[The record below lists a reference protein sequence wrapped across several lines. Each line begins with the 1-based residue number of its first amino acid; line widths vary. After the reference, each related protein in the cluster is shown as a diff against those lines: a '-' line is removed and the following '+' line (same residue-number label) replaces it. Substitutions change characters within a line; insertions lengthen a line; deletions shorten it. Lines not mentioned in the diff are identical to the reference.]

1 LNEINLNKI
10 KGENMKKLSIVLI
23 AVILVL
29 TGCSTNAL
37 LVANSFKKTMDLSS
51 YESKTSISLSG
62 NLSGVPMD
70 DKSKRVMDILKDGI
84 VIDTVQKNAQESHA
98 TISLNNP
105 DLILGSEL
113 WPSKTAPSFDLFLN
127 TNDLY
132 VKSSIDKKFLA
143 LSSEATNVPD
153 SMTSDK
159 MKPLLT
165 AFVNQYDYN
174 LKHLEKVD
182 QERVTFPNGSALDT
196 THLRIS
202 LDMKEALDMAAY
214 TIENLSRFDG
224 LKELPSLL
232 SNTGETQKEID
243 LTEIKNNL
251 SDMVQQIKS
260 WKVEDL
266 QAAGYDAKLV
276 INLWIDKDNQIVQN
290 ETNINF
296 KLPSNFAEQSN
307 SSDQA
312 DLNLTVWNQSWNHN
326 KNLTIQYPSE
336 GNIVSVE
343 KIKKDIKLLNSFD
356 KSSPNRFLA
365 KMELLMQAEPF
376 VDVPSYDWAYEPV
389 TMLHQMDIISGYEN
403 NEFKPESNITRA
415 EFITMAANT
424 MGLKPVA
431 ANVSFNDKNQIPDWA
446 NKSVQAAFEAGLI
459 DGYEDGSLRP
469 NQPISRAEIV
479 AILVKGFHLP
489 IVTDYSLKYSD
500 QNEIPNW
507 AENYVKTAVS
517 DGLVDGYEDGSFAPN
532 NQAKRSEVAS
542 ILYKAIMKID

>member
-1 LNEINLNKI
+1 
-10 KGENMKKLSIVLI
+10 MKKLSVVII

-37 LVANSFKKTMDLSS
+37 LVANSFKKTMDLST
-51 YESKTSISLSG
+51 YESTTSISLSS
-62 NLSGVPMD
+62 NLPGFPMD
-70 DKSKRVMDILKDGI
+70 DKSKLVMGILKDGI
-84 VIDTVQKNAQESHA
+84 VIDTVQKNAQESHS

-113 WPSKTAPSFDLFLN
+113 WPFKTAPSFDLFLN
-127 TNDLY
+127 GNDLY
-132 VKSSIDKKFLA
+132 VKSSVDKKFLA
-143 LSSEATNVPD
+143 LSSEETNVPD
-153 SMTSDK
+153 SMVSEK
-159 MKPLLT
+159 MKQLLK

-174 LKHLEKVD
+174 PQHLEKVD
-182 QERVTFPNGSALDT
+182 QEKVTFPNGNSLDT
-196 THLRIS
+196 THIRIS

-214 TIENLSRFDG
+214 TIENLSRFEG
-224 LKELPSLL
+224 LKDLPSLL
-232 SNTGETQKEID
+232 PTTGETQKEID

-266 QAAGYDAKLV
+266 QATGYDAKLV
-276 INLWIDKDNQIVQN
+276 LNLWIDKDNQIVQN

-296 KLPSNFAEQSN
+296 KLPNDFAEQSN
-307 SSDQA
+307 RSDQA
-312 DLNLTVWNQSWNHN
+312 DLNLTIWNQSWNHN

-336 GNIVSVE
+336 GNIVNVE
-343 KIKKDIKLLNSFD
+343 NIKKDIKLLNSFD

-365 KMELLMQAEPF
+365 KTELLMQAEPF

-389 TMLHQMDIISGYEN
+389 TMLHQMDIINGYEN
-403 NEFKPESNITRA
+403 NEFKPERNITRA

-424 MGLKPVA
+424 LRLKPVTA
-431 ANVSFNDKNQIPDWA
+431 DVSFNDKNQIPDWA
-446 NKSVQAAFEAGLI
+446 NQSVQAAVQAGLI

-489 IVTDYSLKYSD
+489 IATGYSLKYTD
-500 QNEIPNW
+500 RDAIPNW
-507 AENYVKTAVS
+507 AVNYIRTAGS
-517 DGLVDGYEDGSFAPN
+517 EGLVDGYEDGSFAPN

-542 ILYKAIMKID
+542 ILYKAIMMID